1 MIGQR
6 VKLWSKTGIVFLILA
21 VVLIP
26 ATAQATWNIILNE
39 YFENAAANW
48 PWGSWNLSCSG

>member
-21 VVLIP
+21 VILIP
-26 ATAQATWNIILNE
+26 ATALGTWNIILNE
-39 YFENAAANW
+39 YFESAPSTW
-48 PWGSWNLSCSG
+48 PWGLWDISCSS

>member
-6 VKLWSKTGIVFLILA
+6 VRLWLGSGFIFLILA
-21 VVLIP
+21 VILIP
-26 ATAQATWNIILNE
+26 ATALGTWNIILNE
-39 YFENAAANW
+39 YFESPAANW